1 MKAVILAA
9 GLGTR
14 LQPYTFLIPKPMLPL
29 GDKPTLEHI
38 IDWLKESKKI
48 DQIIICV
55 SYLHRLI
62 ENYFEEGRRFGI
74 KIEYSKTTE
83 PMGTGFIYT
92 VTQHSSNCNKEF
104 NSSFRNIKNIPIILN
119 KL

>member
-14 LQPYTFLIPKPMLPL
+14 LQLPKPMLPL
-29 GDKPTLEHI
+29 GNKPTLEHI

-62 ENYFEEGRRFGI
+62 ENYFEECRRFGI

-83 PMGTGFIYT
+83 PMGT
-92 VTQHSSNCNKEF
+92 EE
-104 NSSFRNIKNIPIILN
+104 
-119 KL
+119 